1 MSSRFSRISL
11 LACFLAHVAYVHAA
25 EEDKSYS
32 VSGFGTLGVVHSNT
46 RDVDIV
52 RDLTQPYGVGYSRQ
66 TDFGV
71 DSNLGLQINYRPS
84 ENFDTALQVVARRSA
99 EVHQPQLTWAYARY
113 LPNDTVQLRAGRLG
127 FDVYLLADSRNVAY
141 SYQWVRPPVDF
152 FGNVVITYFD
162 GADVV
167 VSRPLG
173 EGIVRAKFFAGV
185 ARERTTT
192 DSQYNYLSLNGSP
205 LTGAHIEYQSQN
217 WIYRV
222 GYSELKFKHEFPPL
236 QGLLDGFRSPA
247 LNAVFPYAA
256 GLGNALSME
265 NKRFKYLSAGAAYDN
280 GPLQV
285 QLMVNRL
292 SSESLLFPA
301 SRSAYLTMG
310 YRIDNW
316 TPYATYSINKT
327 EDQKIPASLPT
338 GISPGID
345 MLVAGFNQSISSQF
359 NHQTTLSIGVR
370 YDLTEKS
377 NLKLQVDQIHADQ
390 FLLVRN
396 AQPGWNGKARLFSL
410 AFNFIF

>member
-1 MSSRFSRISL
+1 MSGRFSCISL
-11 LACFLAHVAYVHAA
+11 LAFFLAHVAFAHAA
-25 EEDKSYS
+25 DEDKSFS
-32 VSGFGTLGVVHSNT
+32 VSGFGTLGVVHSDT

-52 RDLTQPYGVGYSRQ
+52 RDLTQPYGVGYTRQ
-66 TDFGV
+66 TDFGL
-71 DSNLGLQINYRPS
+71 DSNLGLQVNYRAS
-84 ENFDTALQVVARRSA
+84 GNFDTALQLVSRRSA
-99 EVHQPQLTWAYARY
+99 EGYQPQLTWAYGRY

-141 SYQWVRPPVDF
+141 SYQWVRPPIDF
-152 FGNVVITYFD
+152 FGNVIITYFD
-162 GADVV
+162 GADLV

-173 EGIVRAKFFAGV
+173 EGIVRAKFFAGL

-192 DSQYNYLSLNGSP
+192 DSQNNYLSLNGSR

-222 GYSELKFKHEFPPL
+222 GYSELKFKNEFPPL

-256 GLGNALSME
+256 DLGNALSLE
-265 NKRFKYLSAGAAYDN
+265 NKKFKYLSAGMAYDN

-292 SSESLLFPA
+292 SSESLLLPA
-301 SRSAYLTMG
+301 SRAAYLTIG
-310 YRIDNW
+310 YRIDHW
-316 TPYATYSINKT
+316 TPYATYSAT
-327 EDQKIPASLPT
+327 RSEDQKIPASLPT

-359 NHQTTLSIGVR
+359 NHQTTLSVGVR

-377 NLKLQVDQIHADQ
+377 NLKLQLDQIRADQ
-390 FLLVRN
+390 FLLTRN
-396 AQPGWNGKARLFSL
+396 TQPGWNGKARLFSL
-410 AFNFIF
+410 AYNFIF